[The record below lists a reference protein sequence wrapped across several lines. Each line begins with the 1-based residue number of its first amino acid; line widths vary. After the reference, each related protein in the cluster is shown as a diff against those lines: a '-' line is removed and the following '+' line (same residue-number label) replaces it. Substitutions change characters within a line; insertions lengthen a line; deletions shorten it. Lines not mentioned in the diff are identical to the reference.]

1 MKPISREKK
10 ESMKPCTEIQSEG
23 VYYELKNKINNFM
36 GKRGSI
42 VHIKKY
48 HNAANVSCHLVEND
62 SNNDIEMIKDS
73 DNCFFTPLQ
82 QEKL

>member
-1 MKPISREKK
+1 
-10 ESMKPCTEIQSEG
+10 MKPCTEIQSEG

-48 HNAANVSCHLVEND
+48 HTAANVSCRLVEND
-62 SNNDIEMIKDS
+62 SNDDIEMIKDS

-82 QEKL
+82 QGKL